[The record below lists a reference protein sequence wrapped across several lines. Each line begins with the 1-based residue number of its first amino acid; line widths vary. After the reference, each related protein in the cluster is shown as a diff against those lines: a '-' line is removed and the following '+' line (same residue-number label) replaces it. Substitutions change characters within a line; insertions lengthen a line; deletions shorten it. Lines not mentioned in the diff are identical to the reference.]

1 MGGAPSAPPPP
12 AQQQVSQTAEFPEEL
27 KPFIDD
33 ILERARTRIEA
44 RDEEGFQ
51 KFPAPRL
58 AEFSPEQSEAQQGIS
73 NIARSGISSDPR
85 LSSSKTY
92 MAPALEAT
100 ASSRGTF
107 DADTAS
113 KFMSPYIQNVIDI
126 QKREAR
132 RSGELQNQ
140 QIADQAVGAGSY
152 GGSRQAFQESERRRN
167 EAQLLDDI
175 QAKGLQSAFETGSA
189 QFEREKGRD
198 LAAGQQYAGLAE
210 QAPRLALAELGALSG
225 VGAAKQEQGQRALDI
240 GYQEFQ
246 EELQYPER
254 ALQEYSSIIRGFPL
268 TPNQFGVTQTATP
281 PPNLTTQ
288 LAGALGTGAGAFK
301 AFAKEGGQIKRVKG
315 GLLDIYDG
323 EAGFPTEYNPDASVT
338 TPDNSAVPEPEKTG
352 LVGLNSAMELS
363 KTMNTRNLGRNKYK
377 QKIQDFLTRQ
387 EVSEADRSS
396 KEDRD
401 IGLAM
406 IQASAPLLAGDKPL
420 MEALS
425 QAAPTFAGDIGKLRR
440 ENTQAKLKAEKSALE
455 GEGLISD
462 VEGQDFAEKLKLYE
476 IDATSALALAKSNA
490 ALAKAN
496 RIKPDVYKAF
506 SDSIDDVL
514 KAEIDSRSAG
524 AQTASGQALKV
535 GLEAYTKA
543 LRSNDPSNALTIA
556 QEAINNRLQS
566 YFDNRSGVISP
577 NNTPNSPNSNT
588 TAGSVLKK
596 ANLGMIPAA
605 VSP

>member
-1 MGGAPSAPPPP
+1 
-12 AQQQVSQTAEFPEEL
+12 
-27 KPFIDD
+27 
-33 ILERARTRIEA
+33 
-44 RDEEGFQ
+44 
-51 KFPAPRL
+51 
-58 AEFSPEQSEAQQGIS
+58 
-73 NIARSGISSDPR
+73 
-85 LSSSKTY
+85 
-92 MAPALEAT
+92 
-100 ASSRGTF
+100 
-107 DADTAS
+107 
-113 KFMSPYIQNVIDI
+113 
-126 QKREAR
+126 
-132 RSGELQNQ
+132 
-140 QIADQAVGAGSY
+140 
-152 GGSRQAFQESERRRN
+152 
-167 EAQLLDDI
+167 
-175 QAKGLQSAFETGSA
+175 
-189 QFEREKGRD
+189 
-198 LAAGQQYAGLAE
+198 
-210 QAPRLALAELGALSG
+210 
-225 VGAAKQEQGQRALDI
+225 
-240 GYQEFQ
+240 
-246 EELQYPER
+246 
-254 ALQEYSSIIRGFPL
+254 
-268 TPNQFGVTQTATP
+268 
-281 PPNLTTQ
+281 
-288 LAGALGTGAGAFK
+288 
-301 AFAKEGGQIKRVKG
+301 
-315 GLLDIYDG
+315 
-323 EAGFPTEYNPDASVT
+323 
-338 TPDNSAVPEPEKTG
+338 
-352 LVGLNSAMELS
+352 
-363 KTMNTRNLGRNKYK
+363 MNTRNLGRNKYK

-524 AQTASGQALKV
+524 AQTASGQALKA

-566 YFDNRSGVISP
+566 YFKNRSGVISP
-577 NNTPNSPNSNT
+577 NNPSSSSSSSSSNNS
-588 TAGSVLKK
+588 AGSTLKK
-596 ANLGMIPAA
+596 ANLGTIQ
-605 VSP
+605 